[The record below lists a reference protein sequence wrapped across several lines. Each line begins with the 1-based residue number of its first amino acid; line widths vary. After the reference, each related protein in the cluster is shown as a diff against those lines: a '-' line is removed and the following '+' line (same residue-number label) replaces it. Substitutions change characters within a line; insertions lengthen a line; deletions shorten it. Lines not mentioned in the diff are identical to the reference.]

1 MFITTAQTR
10 IKMNDSGD
18 DFILD
23 MYTDSTNYY
32 FSNRAVMPT
41 EEAYMEATDFIN
53 EMTGIIFN
61 VEQVKDILSLYP
73 HSRISL
79 AMNGSSGCPDD
90 LSFAISHFLLG
101 CAWPTYGDNINI
113 NEFVLLLQS
122 QAKKVFQDININ
134 KNND

>member
-10 IKMNDSGD
+10 MKLNDSGD

-32 FSNRAVMPT
+32 FSNRNVMPT
-41 EEAYMEATDFIN
+41 ETEYIKATESIN
-53 EMTGIIFN
+53 EMTGLVFN
-61 VEQVKDILSLYP
+61 VEQIKDLLSLYP

-79 AMNGSSGCPDD
+79 AINGTSGCPDD

-101 CAWPTYGDNINI
+101 CAWPTYGDNIDI
-113 NEFVLLLQS
+113 NKFVLLLQS
-122 QAKKVFQDININ
+122 QAKKVFPDITVN
-134 KNND
+134 NND